1 MLVVSDKSRLKPG
14 VSYTYEHV
22 DGVTYA
28 REQGAP
34 TSERFEIGR
43 TFDKIKHDIKLSNSI
58 LWADIIEESENN
70 PALKDALEKCKILY
84 YLSKNNGSKT

>member
-1 MLVVSDKSRLKPG
+1 MLVNDRSRLKPG
-14 VSYTYEHV
+14 VSYAYEHV

-43 TFDKIKHDIKLSNSI
+43 TFDRITHDIKLANSV
-58 LWADIIEESENN
+58 LWADIIDESEKN
-70 PALKDALEKCKILY
+70 PALKDALEKCKIIY
-84 YLSKNNGSKT
+84 YLSKNDGSKT